1 MTARTATDNINGGIS
16 DVVKEQFARIQEVL
30 GNASTS
36 RKRTEEAEAKANA
49 EEVACPQPLTDAS
62 PTGDESA
69 Q

>member
-36 RKRTEEAEAKANA
+36 RKETEKAEAAA
-49 EEVACPQPLTDAS
+49 EEVDCPQPSTDAS
-62 PTGDESA
+62 PAGDESA